1 MSKLYSVWVRIDREQ
16 DGQRETV
23 GDCTELA
30 AFHSRA
36 EAEGFCSELSL
47 KYSAVITG
55 EAELLEEV
63 FTPNELTPG

>member
-1 MSKLYSVWVRIDREQ
+1 MSKLYSVWVRIDREE
-16 DGQRETV
+16 DGPRETV

-30 AFHSRA
+30 SFHSMV
-36 EAEGFCSELSL
+36 EAEEFCSELSL

-63 FTPNELTPG
+63 FTPDELTAG